1 MNKPLPTGWADWQL
15 KVDKLMP
22 HAKQWV
28 DFTPIKAEKTAMA
41 AELPDGVRVRL
52 EQNSEKFE
60 QWVPAGWQITLP
72 TSPNAT
78 MIAYG
83 WKVIGL
89 PVGLELL
96 DFDVKRNEGSD
107 SPASFK
113 STLRVVAADGE
124 TATGSCWMNNPFSFP
139 GAWWRTWTG
148 LTYKISQASWNPE
161 NLGQST
167 VQILRD
173 PGWLL
178 KWIGSL
184 LVVTGVFMMFYL
196 QPYRRQTA
204 GEPIAPA
211 GSTVNGASIPRSL
224 WSLMGGPFE
233 GKYRDAS
240 VLHDVS
246 YEQHKRPW
254 QDCDRMFYNAMRCS
268 GVSAVEAKTM
278 FYALYRFGH
287 HWKFPIKRA
296 KPVKF
301 EGAMVARGE
310 EIPRAIPVNEN
321 DVNEAR
327 DWIRRAQ
334 PSLQEIEQR
343 AETEAW

>member
-1 MNKPLPTGWADWQL
+1 LGPMGDCKGIQSLALVSVVAVLSACASGKKPARLSGAEQSASDAPKWGYYTGDPVTRWN
-15 KVDKLMP
+15 
-22 HAKQWV
+22 
-28 DFTPIKAEKTAMA
+28 
-41 AELPDGVRVRL
+41 PDGL
-52 EQNSEKFE
+52 TMTLLSELRYTDPHGIV
-60 QWVPAGWQITLP
+60 WVA
-72 TSPNAT
+72 
-78 MIAYG
+78 
-83 WKVIGL
+83 
-89 PVGLELL
+89 PV
-96 DFDVKRNEGSD
+96 
-107 SPASFK
+107 
-113 STLRVVAADGE
+113 
-124 TATGSCWMNNPFSFP
+124 
-139 GAWWRTWTG
+139 
-148 LTYKISQASWNPE
+148 
-161 NLGQST
+161 
-167 VQILRD
+167 
-173 PGWLL
+173 
-178 KWIGSL
+178 
-184 LVVTGVFMMFYL
+184 
-196 QPYRRQTA
+196 
-204 GEPIAPA
+204 

-334 PSLQEIEQR
+334 PSLEQIEQR
-343 AETEAW
+343 AETGAW

>member
-1 MNKPLPTGWADWQL
+1 MTLLSELRYTD
-15 KVDKLMP
+15 P
-22 HAKQWV
+22 HGIVWV
-28 DFTPIKAEKTAMA
+28 
-41 AELPDGVRVRL
+41 
-52 EQNSEKFE
+52 
-60 QWVPAGWQITLP
+60 
-72 TSPNAT
+72 
-78 MIAYG
+78 
-83 WKVIGL
+83 
-89 PVGLELL
+89 
-96 DFDVKRNEGSD
+96 
-107 SPASFK
+107 
-113 STLRVVAADGE
+113 
-124 TATGSCWMNNPFSFP
+124 
-139 GAWWRTWTG
+139 
-148 LTYKISQASWNPE
+148 
-161 NLGQST
+161 
-167 VQILRD
+167 
-173 PGWLL
+173 
-178 KWIGSL
+178 
-184 LVVTGVFMMFYL
+184 
-196 QPYRRQTA
+196 
-204 GEPIAPA
+204 APA

-334 PSLQEIEQR
+334 PSLEQIEQR
-343 AETEAW
+343 AETGAW